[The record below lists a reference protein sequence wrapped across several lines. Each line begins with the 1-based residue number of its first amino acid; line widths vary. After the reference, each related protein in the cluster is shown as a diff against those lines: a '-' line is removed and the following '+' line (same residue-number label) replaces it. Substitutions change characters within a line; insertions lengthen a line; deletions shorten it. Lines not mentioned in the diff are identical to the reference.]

1 MTRKQILEIIDVV
14 KKYERDPVFI
24 SDSDIIIGYEYSLGC
39 HYDKAEDNWKI
50 YSVGERGDK
59 YIWYTEQD
67 ESTAYIKLLGQ
78 ITWRLKSDARNNVIK
93 RYHEVVSLSERLEI
107 SKNELIES
115 NFNDFND
122 YTSFD
127 VHIIFLT
134 EIPDDLREKWAREF
148 IEEQVAKFNLEEYN
162 TLRKLKGILGNG
174 LMYKDF
180 ELMDRFYNMLCRY
193 KNISVENKESIICAI
208 SQLMSFTETEK
219 RNGKYIISSTEEQKK
234 YLLKLCDLAEEIFA
248 SIDLDNLNYV
258 ALVGR
263 YSHRFNDESR
273 LSDFKEYLVKDISSI
288 RKNRK
293 IIGL

>member
-1 MTRKQILEIIDVV
+1 MYILGGDSMDSN
-14 KKYERDPVFI
+14 KRPDSMERITTP
-24 SDSDIIIGYEYSLGC
+24 EL
-39 HYDKAEDNWKI
+39 AEK
-50 YSVGERGDK
+50 
-59 YIWYTEQD
+59 
-67 ESTAYIKLLGQ
+67 
-78 ITWRLKSDARNNVIK
+78 
-93 RYHEVVSLSERLEI
+93 
-107 SKNELIES
+107 
-115 NFNDFND
+115 
-122 YTSFD
+122 
-127 VHIIFLT
+127 
-134 EIPDDLREKWAREF
+134 F